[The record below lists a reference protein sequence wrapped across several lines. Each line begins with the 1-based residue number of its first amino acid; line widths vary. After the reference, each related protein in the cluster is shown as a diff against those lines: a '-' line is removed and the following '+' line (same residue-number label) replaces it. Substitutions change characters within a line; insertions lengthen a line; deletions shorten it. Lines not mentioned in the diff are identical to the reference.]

1 MCKRFFLVFLT
12 YILVFGNQNSWAAG
26 PKDDIFERGDQATNE
41 IANGFFLDSEIG
53 LLTFL
58 FLDGAKI
65 YRPGF
70 MASLRLGGYLGKSFT
85 LYGKIGGTVTGN
97 TNCYSAP
104 SQCPDRNFRTQFP
117 TATTLR
123 GVPRQ
128 GVSIVAGLGSRWYFL
143 KLQEN
148 RFRFFL
154 NLELLLQII
163 PPDSIPKDKLDRIES
178 TSSLKEIAV
187 HTNVAIGGGGGL
199 GLGLEYFFILKHFSV
214 GLNAIFYFFATP
226 FMPSGTGASLLG
238 GSLFVSFDIKYT
250 F

>member
-1 MCKRFFLVFLT
+1 MCKRLFLVLLTTSLFL
-12 YILVFGNQNSWAAG
+12 GNQTSWAAS
-26 PKDDIFERGDQATNE
+26 PKDSHYELGDQAKTE
-41 IANGFFLDSEIG
+41 IARGFFLDSEVG

-58 FLDGAKI
+58 LLDGAKI
-65 YRPGF
+65 YRPGL
-70 MASLRLGGYLGKSFT
+70 MVSLRFGGYLGNNFT

-104 SQCPDRNFRTQFP
+104 SQCPDRTFRTQFP

-128 GVSIVAGLGSRWYFL
+128 GVSIVAGVGSRWYFL
-143 KLQEN
+143 KLQED

-154 NLELLLQII
+154 NLELLLQLI
-163 PPDSIPKDKLDRIES
+163 PPDNITKDKLERIGS
-178 TSSLKEIAV
+178 TGSLKEIEA
-187 HTNVAIGGGGGL
+187 HTKFAIGGGGGL

-214 GLNAIFYFFATP
+214 GLNGIFYFFATP
-226 FMPSGTGASLLG
+226 FMPGNSLLG
-238 GSLFVSFDIKYT
+238 GSLLVSFDIKYT